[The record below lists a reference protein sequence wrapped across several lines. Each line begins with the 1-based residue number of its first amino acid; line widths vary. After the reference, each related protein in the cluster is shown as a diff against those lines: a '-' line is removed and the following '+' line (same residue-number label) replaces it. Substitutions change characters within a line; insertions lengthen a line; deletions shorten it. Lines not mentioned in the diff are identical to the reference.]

1 MITQLP
7 YLCGHNVRYRAGLDK
22 CGQVC
27 CSEYHQVAYGNS
39 PYGLRVKGVVVMT
52 TSVAEMPSLLD
63 MEALERSPE
72 LISEL
77 REALRYGRPVTVSHT
92 EIVIEPLE
100 GLDNKGCPIW
110 GEPETWNLVQEIL
123 GEEDDPVEGPLV
135 RVGESEYVKGPF
147 CI

>member
-1 MITQLP
+1 MREEC
-7 YLCGHNVRYRAGLDK
+7 YG
-22 CGQVC
+22 
-27 CSEYHQVAYGNS
+27 EYHQVAYGNS